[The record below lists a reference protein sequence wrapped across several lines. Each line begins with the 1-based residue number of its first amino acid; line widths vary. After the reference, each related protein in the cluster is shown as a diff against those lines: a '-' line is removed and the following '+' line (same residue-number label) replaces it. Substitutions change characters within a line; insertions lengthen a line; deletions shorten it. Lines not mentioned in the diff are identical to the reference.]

1 MAGFLGVRKMMPA
14 ITPWLFE
21 NQNEAIVISLSWLMA
36 KNALRNAYIGA
47 CVAVSGGLG
56 ECLVPMA

>member
-1 MAGFLGVRKMMPA
+1 MADSLGMRKLMPA

-36 KNALRNAYIGA
+36 KSALRNAYIGA

-56 ECLVPMA
+56 EFVVSMA